1 MSAAVTFKQ
10 LQCLLALD
18 ETAHFRRAAERCGI
32 TQPSLSAQ
40 VANLEEAL
48 GVRLV
53 ERSRSGVSMTPAGRE
68 VTMRARR
75 ITDEMQGIVDF
86 SAGARSGLQGMICLG
101 SKPTLGPYLLPR
113 VVSTLH
119 REYPDLKLYIRESEP
134 LHLEQE
140 LMSGV
145 HDLVLTQ
152 LPAASADIETELLFQ
167 EPLYLAV
174 ANDHPLADCDE
185 IAVKD
190 LKGLEILS
198 LNPSFHLHD
207 QVHNLCDQFG
217 ARLVRDYEGTS
228 LDAVRQMAGMGMGA
242 TFIPALYARSEIGAG
257 SDVVARRL
265 KGRRIARHIGLI
277 WRKSAGAGA
286 SYRRLAEVIRTVA
299 RRYFKDVVVEDPPAN
314 RKSRSKQSKKSR

>member
-1 MSAAVTFKQ
+1 MPGPVTLKQ

-18 ETAHFRRAAERCGI
+18 ETSHFRRAAERCGI

-40 VANLEEAL
+40 IVNLEEAL

-53 ERSRSGVSMTPAGRE
+53 ERSRSGVSMSPAGRE
-68 VTMRARR
+68 VTARARR
-75 ITDEMQGIVDF
+75 IADEVQGIIDF
-86 SAGARSGLQGMICLG
+86 SAGARSGLQGMIRLG

-140 LMSGV
+140 LMNGT
-145 HDLVLTQ
+145 HDIVLTQ
-152 LPAASADIETELLFQ
+152 LPAVSSEVETAPLFQ

-174 ANDHPLADCDE
+174 AADHRLAAREE

-190 LKGLEILS
+190 LKGLEVLS

-207 QVHNLCDQFG
+207 QVHQLCDQFG

-228 LDAVRQMAGMGMGA
+228 LDAVRQMTGMGMGA
-242 TFIPALYARSEIGAG
+242 TFLPALYVRSEIGAG
-257 SDVVARRL
+257 SEVVVRKL
-265 KGRRIARHIGLI
+265 KGRHVARHIGLL

-286 SYRRLAEVIRTVA
+286 SYRKLADIFRAVA
-299 RRYFKDVVVEDPPAN
+299 RRYFKDVAVEGAANN
-314 RKSRSKQSKKSR
+314 RKSRSK

>member
-1 MSAAVTFKQ
+1 MPGPITLKQ
-10 LQCLLALD
+10 LQCLLAID

-40 VANLEEAL
+40 IVNLEEAL
-48 GVRLV
+48 GIRLV
-53 ERSRSGVSMTPAGRE
+53 ERSRSGVTMSPAGRE
-68 VTMRARR
+68 VTVRARR
-75 ITDEMQGIVDF
+75 IADEVQGIADF
-86 SAGARSGLQGMICLG
+86 SASARSGLQGMIRLG

-113 VVSTLH
+113 VISTLH

-140 LMSGV
+140 LVSGI
-145 HDLVLTQ
+145 HDIVLTQ
-152 LPAASADIETELLFQ
+152 LPAVSSEVQTAPLFQ
-167 EPLYLAV
+167 EPLYIAV
-174 ANDHPLADCDE
+174 AADHPLAEREE

-207 QVHNLCDQFG
+207 QVHQLCDQFG

-228 LDAVRQMAGMGMGA
+228 LDAVRQMTGMGMGA
-242 TFIPALYARSEIGAG
+242 TFLPALYVRSEIGARSEIAVRKLKG
-257 SDVVARRL
+257 RNVARR
-265 KGRRIARHIGLI
+265 IGLL

-286 SYRRLAEVIRTVA
+286 SYRKLADIFRFVA
-299 RRYFKDVVVEDPPAN
+299 QRYFKDVVVEGVEIN
-314 RKSRSKQSKKSR
+314 RKIRS